1 VTPVPPDP
9 RADPPALLAVPDK
22 FRGTASAGQ
31 VCGAIARGAASQG
44 WTARHVPLS
53 DGGEGFLDTFGEL
66 GGRRETT
73 EVEGPLGEPV
83 PATWLLAGS
92 LAVIEMA
99 QASGLVLAGGAEGN
113 DVMRAS
119 TRGTGELI
127 VAAARAVSAGPG
139 ATVVVGLGGSATT
152 DGGLGALTA
161 VQAAG
166 GLDGL
171 GGVGGVTLIGA
182 CDVDIGFVEAAAE
195 FAPQK
200 GATEAQVAELGAR
213 LSALADRY
221 RRDLGID
228 VRNVPGAGAAGG
240 MGGAIV
246 ALGGRLR
253 SGYQVVRELLHL
265 DAVMGGSSL
274 VVTGEGALDAMS
286 FRGKVVG
293 SVLADAAGLG
303 VPALVVVGRA
313 TPDGWREAERHAGHV
328 VSLVD
333 RFGEDRALADTETCV
348 EQAVGEYLDS
358 SHRTAGHSPPDT
370 GGSGK

>member
-1 VTPVPPDP
+1 MTPVPPDL
-9 RADPPALLAVPDK
+9 RTDPPALLAVPDK

-31 VCGAIARGAASQG
+31 VCGAIARGAASRG

-53 DGGEGFLDTFGEL
+53 DGGEGFLDTFEEL

-73 EVEGPLGEPV
+73 TVEGPLGGPV
-83 PATWLLAGS
+83 EATWLQAGG

-99 QASGLVLAGGAEGN
+99 QASGLALAGGAEGN
-113 DVMRAS
+113 DAMRAS

-127 VAAARAVSAGPG
+127 VAAARAVSAGPD

-152 DGGLGALTA
+152 DGGLGAVTA

-166 GLDGL
+166 GLDD
-171 GGVGGVTLIGA
+171 VALIGA

-200 GATEAQVAELGAR
+200 GATEGQVAELGAR

-221 RRDLGID
+221 RRDLGVD
-228 VRNVPGAGAAGG
+228 VRDVPGAGAAGG

-246 ALGGRLR
+246 VLGGRLR
-253 SGYQVVRELLHL
+253 SGYQVVRELLDL
-265 DAVMGGSSL
+265 DVVMGESSL

-293 SVLADAAGLG
+293 SVLADAVGLG
-303 VPALVVVGRA
+303 VPVLVVVGRA
-313 TPDGWREAERHAGHV
+313 TPDGWREAERHAGQV
-328 VSLVD
+328 VSLTD
-333 RFGEDRALADTETCV
+333 RFGEDRALADTEACV
-348 EQAVGEYLDS
+348 QEAVGEYLDS
-358 SHRTAGHSPPDT
+358 HHRAAGHSPPDN
-370 GGSGK
+370 GGAGK

>member
-1 VTPVPPDP
+1 MTPVPPDP

-31 VCGAIARGAASQG
+31 VCGAIARATVSHGWAA
-44 WTARHVPLS
+44 RRVPLS
-53 DGGEGFLDTFGEL
+53 DGGEGFLDTFEEL

-73 EVEGPLGEPV
+73 RVEGPLGRPV
-83 PATWLLAGS
+83 PATWLHAGS
-92 LAVIEMA
+92 LAVVEMA
-99 QASGLVLAGGAEGN
+99 QASGLALVGGAEGN
-113 DVMRAS
+113 DAMRAS
-119 TRGTGELI
+119 TRGTGELM
-127 VAAARAVSAGPG
+127 VAAARAVSGRPG

-166 GLDGL
+166 GLGEVAL
-171 GGVGGVTLIGA
+171 VGA

-195 FAPQK
+195 FGPQK
-200 GATEAQVAELGAR
+200 GATGAEVAELATR

-221 RRDLGID
+221 RRDLGVD
-228 VRNVPGAGAAGG
+228 VGDVPGAGAAGG
-240 MGGAIV
+240 LGGAIV

-253 SGYQVVRELLHL
+253 SGYQVVKELLGV
-265 DAVMGGSSL
+265 DVVMGQTSL

-313 TPDGWREAERHAGHV
+313 TPGGREEAERQAGHV
-328 VSLVD
+328 VSLTD
-333 RFGEDRALADTETCV
+333 RFGSGRALTDTEACV
-348 EQAVGEYLDS
+348 EEAVGEYLDT
-358 SHRTAGHSPPDT
+358 RPAVRR
-370 GGSGK
+370 

>member
-1 VTPVPPDP
+1 MTPVSSDF
-9 RADPPALLAVPDK
+9 RADPPGLLAVPDK
-22 FRGTASAGQ
+22 FRGTATAQQ
-31 VCGAIARGAASQG
+31 VCGAITRGSASHR
-44 WTARHVPLS
+44 WTVRSVPLS
-53 DGGEGFLDTFGEL
+53 DGGEGFLDTFEEL
-66 GGRRETT
+66 GGHRETT
-73 EVEGPLGEPV
+73 RVTGPLGVPV
-83 PATWLLAGS
+83 AATWLHAGS

-113 DVMRAS
+113 DAMRAS

-127 VAAARAVSAGPG
+127 VSAARAVSPRPG

-152 DGGLGALTA
+152 DGGLGAVEA

-166 GLDGL
+166 GLGGL
-171 GGVGGVTLIGA
+171 RLIGA

-200 GATEAQVAELGAR
+200 GATEGQVAELGAR

-221 RRDLGID
+221 RRDLGVD
-228 VRNVPGAGAAGG
+228 VRAVPGAGAAGG

-253 SGYQVVRELLHL
+253 SGYEVVRELLGL
-265 DAVMGGSSL
+265 DVVMGQSSL

-293 SVLADAAGLG
+293 SVLADAARLG
-303 VPALVVVGRA
+303 VAALVIVGRA
-313 TPDGWREAERHAGHV
+313 TPDGRRQAERHAGHV
-328 VSLVD
+328 VSLTD
-333 RFGEDRALADTETCV
+333 RFGENRALTDTESCV
-348 EQAVGEYLDS
+348 EEAIHHYLGS
-358 SHRTAGHSPPDT
+358 HPVPHRT
-370 GGSGK
+370 

>member
-1 VTPVPPDP
+1 VPSDL
-9 RADPPALLAVPDK
+9 RSDPPALLAVPDK

-31 VCGAIARGAASQG
+31 VCGAIVRAAASHG
-44 WTARHVPLS
+44 WTAHHVPLS
-53 DGGEGFLDTFGEL
+53 DGGEGFLDTFEEL

-73 EVEGPLGEPV
+73 EVEGPLGRPV
-83 PATWLLAGS
+83 PATWLHAGS

-127 VAAARAVSAGPG
+127 VAAARAVSASPG

-152 DGGLGALTA
+152 DGGLGAVTA
-161 VQAAG
+161 VQAAR
-166 GLDGL
+166 GL
-171 GGVGGVTLIGA
+171 GGVSLIGA

-200 GATEAQVAELGAR
+200 GATEEQVAELGAR
-213 LSALADRY
+213 LSALADGY
-221 RRDLGID
+221 RRDLGVD
-228 VRNVPGAGAAGG
+228 VRDVPGAGAAGG

-253 SGYQVVRELLHL
+253 SGYQVVKELLDL
-265 DAVMGGSSL
+265 DVVMGRTSL

-293 SVLADAAGLG
+293 SVLADAESLG
-303 VPALVVVGRA
+303 VPALVVVGRSTA
-313 TPDGWREAERHAGHV
+313 DGLRQAHQHAGHV
-328 VSLVD
+328 VSLTD
-333 RFGEDRALADTETCV
+333 RFGEGRALTDTGACIE
-348 EQAVGEYLDS
+348 EAVGEYLDT
-358 SHRTAGHSPPDT
+358 HP
-370 GGSGK
+370 GSRRS